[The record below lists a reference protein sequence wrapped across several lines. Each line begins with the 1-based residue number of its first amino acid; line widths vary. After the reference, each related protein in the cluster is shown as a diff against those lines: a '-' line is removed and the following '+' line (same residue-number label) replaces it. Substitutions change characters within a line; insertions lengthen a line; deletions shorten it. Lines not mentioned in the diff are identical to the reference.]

1 MSNCPKAQNQFCC
14 ILGVGARRTGSG
26 LGARASTRNLQSG
39 GPNESSATALGAALV
54 KKQAG
59 RKPRPPRRP
68 HGGLPAPW
76 THCFSKWGHVHL
88 AEMINPEL
96 FHSDHMLR
104 CQLNQCSSAVNLVT
118 KALPL
123 PPRSLVLATRQY
135 IDFRCT
141 GRAWWRSRTRGAG
154 KSTLKQSLASYLH
167 HCGSTATDQRAGRAW
182 L

>member
-1 MSNCPKAQNQFCC
+1 MDISRLRKTSFIKNDTKLKTLKNNWKYRKYKIIITKQNRK
-14 ILGVGARRTGSG
+14 VGLYYFVICRIARKRKISFVAYSAFKKKKKGSG

-104 CQLNQCSSAVNLVT
+104 CQLN
-118 KALPL
+118 
-123 PPRSLVLATRQY
+123 
-135 IDFRCT
+135 
-141 GRAWWRSRTRGAG
+141 
-154 KSTLKQSLASYLH
+154 
-167 HCGSTATDQRAGRAW
+167 
-182 L
+182 